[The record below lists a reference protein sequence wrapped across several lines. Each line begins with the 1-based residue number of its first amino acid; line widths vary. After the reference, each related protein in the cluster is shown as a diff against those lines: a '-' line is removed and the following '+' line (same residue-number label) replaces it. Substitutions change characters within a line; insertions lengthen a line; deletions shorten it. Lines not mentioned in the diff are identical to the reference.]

1 MEKVKVMVVDDSK
14 VSRAMLERTLA
25 RTNFEVVAMARD
37 AAEAVKMYSE
47 YSPAVVTM
55 DMNLPDADGIE
66 CSKRIHAID
75 PEAKIVMISAMKDAS
90 LVAKGR
96 EVGISAFLQKP
107 VSPNE
112 LLDTLMIL
120 CQNKAGKVAV
130 LRESYAKPFM
140 RALQQGLFSLIGV
153 HSEVELELDER
164 RFLEV
169 SGVAVIIGLT
179 GYPSGRAIVYMEA
192 ETMRKFAMVMLEEEG
207 AESIG
212 DDEASESVEEAA
224 NIIVGR
230 GVSNINDVFKDK
242 EMRITPPGTICGVDI
257 RIASPKLTTFRVV
270 AKTRIGD
277 IKMNIGFAEG
287 EEYRYKQGTVH
298 SGRLRRSTRYGEC
311 RGFGKRRFRYGL

>member
-37 AAEAVKMYSE
+37 AAEAGKLYSE
-47 YSPAVVTM
+47 YNPAVVTM

-287 EEYRYKQGTVH
+287 E
-298 SGRLRRSTRYGEC
+298 
-311 RGFGKRRFRYGL
+311 

>member
-14 VSRAMLERTLA
+14 VSRAMLERTLSK
-25 RTNFEVVAMARD
+25 TNFEVVALAKD
-37 AAEAVKMYSE
+37 AAEAVKMYEE

-55 DMNLPDADGIE
+55 DMNLPDADGVE

-90 LVAKGR
+90 LMSRGR

-107 VSPNE
+107 VSPSE

-179 GYPSGRAIVYMEA
+179 GYPSGRAIVYMET
-192 ETMRKFAMVMLEEEG
+192 ETMRKFAMVMLEDEG
-207 AESIG
+207 AESVG

-242 EMRITPPGTICGVDI
+242 EMRITPPGTIVGEDI

-287 EEYRYKQGTVH
+287 E
-298 SGRLRRSTRYGEC
+298 
-311 RGFGKRRFRYGL
+311 

>member
-25 RTNFEVVAMARD
+25 RTNFEVVATAKD
-37 AAEAVKMYSE
+37 AAEAVKLYAE
-47 YSPAVVTM
+47 YTPAVVTM

-112 LLDTLMIL
+112 LLDTLMVL
-120 CQNKAGKVAV
+120 CQSKVGKVAV

-140 RALQQGLFSLIGV
+140 RALQQGLFSLIGM
-153 HSEVELELDER
+153 HSEVELDVDER
-164 RFLEV
+164 HFLEV

-242 EMRITPPGTICGVDI
+242 EMRITPPGTICGMDI

-287 EEYRYKQGTVH
+287 D
-298 SGRLRRSTRYGEC
+298 
-311 RGFGKRRFRYGL
+311 

>member
-1 MEKVKVMVVDDSK
+1 VEKVKVMVVDDSK

-25 RTNFEVVAMARD
+25 RTNFEVVATAKD
-37 AAEAVKMYSE
+37 AAEAVKLYAE
-47 YSPAVVTM
+47 YTPAVVTM

-112 LLDTLMIL
+112 LLDTLMVL
-120 CQNKAGKVAV
+120 CQSKVGKVAV

-140 RALQQGLFSLIGV
+140 RALQQGLFSLIGM
-153 HSEVELELDER
+153 HSEVELDVDER
-164 RFLEV
+164 HFLEV

-207 AESIG
+207 AESVG

-242 EMRITPPGTICGVDI
+242 EMRITPPGTIVGSKI
-257 RIASPKLTTFRVV
+257 RIASPKLTTFRIC
-270 AKTRIGD
+270 ARTRLGD
-277 IKMNIGFAEG
+277 INMSVGFAEG
-287 EEYRYKQGTVH
+287 E
-298 SGRLRRSTRYGEC
+298 
-311 RGFGKRRFRYGL
+311 

>member
-287 EEYRYKQGTVH
+287 E
-298 SGRLRRSTRYGEC
+298 
-311 RGFGKRRFRYGL
+311 

>member
-14 VSRAMLERTLA
+14 VSRAMLERTLSK
-25 RTNFEVVAMARD
+25 TNFEVIAMAKD
-37 AAEAVKMYSE
+37 SAEAVAKYEESR
-47 YSPAVVTM
+47 PAVVTM

-66 CSKRIHAID
+66 TSRRIHAID

-96 EVGISAFLQKP
+96 EAGISAFLQKP
-107 VSPNE
+107 VSTND

-120 CQNKAGKVAV
+120 CQNKAGKIAV
-130 LRESYAKPFM
+130 LRESYAKPFV

-153 HSEVELELDER
+153 HSEVEIELDEH
-164 RFLEV
+164 RFLDV

-179 GYPSGRAIVYMEA
+179 GYPVGRAIVHMDA
-192 ETMRKFAMVMLEEEG
+192 ETMKQFALIMLDQDEY
-207 AESIG
+207 
-212 DDEASESVEEAA
+212 DDLDEDEMSDSVEEAA

-242 EMRITPPGTICGVDI
+242 EMRITPPGTISGTNI
-257 RIASPKLTTFRVV
+257 RIASPKLTTFRIV

-277 IKMNIGFAEG
+277 IKMNIGFAAEG
-287 EEYRYKQGTVH
+287 E
-298 SGRLRRSTRYGEC
+298 
-311 RGFGKRRFRYGL
+311 

>member
-1 MEKVKVMVVDDSK
+1 MEKVKVLVVDDSK
-14 VSRAMLERTLA
+14 VSRAMLGRTLA
-25 RTNFEVVAMARD
+25 RTNFEVVATAGN
-37 AAEAVKMYSE
+37 AAEAVKMYE
-47 YSPAVVTM
+47 EHRPAVVTM

-90 LVAKGR
+90 LVARGR
-96 EVGISAFLQKP
+96 EAGISAFLQKP

-120 CQNKAGKVAV
+120 CQSKVGKVAV

-153 HSEVELELDER
+153 HSEVELEVDDR
-164 RFLEV
+164 HFLEV

-207 AESIG
+207 AESVG

-287 EEYRYKQGTVH
+287 D
-298 SGRLRRSTRYGEC
+298 
-311 RGFGKRRFRYGL
+311 